1 MGLQWQA
8 LACILS
14 AILLGQA
21 QGGVLKDILRHKR
34 SPVEPEEE
42 NVTLP
47 LGTQPIN
54 FNHVY
59 NINVPLGALCSVDLD
74 SPDGSA
80 LSATADSGDHHIEHT
95 VDGENQIV
103 FTHRINIPRQ
113 ACACGQAPDLQDL
126 LQRLE
131 LLEGQVSSLRDQ
143 CANGGCCGNGAQSGT
158 GKAKRSPRGNAGL
171 GGEGGGEEGRPPP
184 TLSKREIFSL
194 DLSPGSKISRVKCN
208 RPIHSWL
215 RVIARRVDVK
225 PFCGGHGNY
234 STDSCGGCVCDP
246 GWSGPNCT
254 EPRCPDDCGDQGRCV
269 DGACQCF
276 EGYAGAGCDRELCP
290 VDCGQ
295 HGRCADGECVCDE
308 GFTDH
313 DCSEIIC
320 PRDCYDRGRCVE
332 GQCFCDQ
339 GFTGE
344 DCGELSCPSDCHDRG
359 ACVEGRC
366 LCREGFAGEDCGE
379 LSCPGD
385 CRQRGACVRG
395 RCVCGE
401 GYAGED
407 CGRVRCPHDC
417 HDRGRCVDGRCLCQE
432 GFAGEDCGE
441 PTCPGDCHQR
451 GRCANGQCVCDEG
464 FAGADCGELACPD
477 RCNNRG
483 RCLAGQC
490 VCIHP
495 FTGPS
500 CALLA
505 CANHC
510 SHRGRCVDGRCVCD
524 EGYIQEDCSAVSPA
538 KNLKVTEVTPETLDL
553 EWYNEVRV
561 NEYLITYVPTSPG
574 GLQLEMR
581 VDGDKM
587 SSTVQELEPGVEYF
601 INVYAILNNHRSVPV
616 SARVATHLPTP
627 DGLRF
632 KSVKET
638 SVHVAWD
645 PLDIPFDGWELV
657 FKAPKEDNG
666 EISHNLKQDQLS
678 VTQTGLAP
686 GEEYDVSLY
695 IIKNQTR
702 GPEFKKPLTTMIDSP
717 SEVEV
722 NKVTDTTA
730 HVTWFKPAAR
740 IDGINLSYGT
750 PGGER
755 TTVQLPDT
763 ESTHSI
769 SGLEPDTEYQVSL
782 VSNRGQMQSVPAT
795 NTFRTDI
802 DAPQNLRVVTQT
814 DQSITLQWKNTRAPA
829 GSYRV
834 KYAPLSG
841 GKHMETIVER
851 SNEANTKITMTGLQP
866 GTEYGFG
873 VSAFQGNN
881 RESAPATINAA
892 TELDDPKD
900 LEVSER
906 TVDSITLRWH
916 RPQAVIKQYRIYY
929 ITPSGQRS
937 EQIVRGDAITFI
949 LVDLDAG
956 LEYTITLVA
965 ERDSEKSQGV
975 TITSAT
981 GLEALGGLRFSAVTS
996 VSTWV
1001 DWDAPSHPVDMYIVN
1016 YNPKTHRETRRVTV
1030 EGNQT
1035 AVTLLDLKP
1044 ATEYTVTLVA
1054 LQGKATTEPLVGSVT
1069 TALPDAALVET
1080 FTPGPYGSLT
1090 APNVS
1095 LALVGSEMEY
1105 SGTGEGEISNIT
1117 VSDVTSGGLRVS
1129 WTAAIGV
1136 YDHFVIEYRDEFA
1149 GASDKAEVSVPG
1161 DALSADLTGLSPS
1174 TPYNITLYGIV
1185 GDQRSQ
1191 PLNTVVGTAS
1201 LTTPF
1206 EEPASHTAAP
1216 TAQLHREASLTPHSP
1231 TIDSGKGVTR
1241 SKLGDLTVTDATS
1254 QSLKLSWNAGNGSF
1268 DSFLVVVRDSA
1279 GVYRPLEIPL
1289 SGDIRNAEVSGLS
1302 DSTHYKVYLYGV
1314 TGEWRSDPLKA
1325 DITTAFRVTPGG
1337 DKISDEA
1344 PSSSPTQQT
1353 YERNYPMD
1361 RPAGVKSETPVTPA
1375 PGKYLTDLLSSGND
1389 KPGSLAVKN
1398 VTPTSFQLSWTIPKG
1413 TFDSF
1418 LLTVQ
1423 NVAEMSSP
1431 TEIALSGEQHTA
1443 DVSGLLAG
1451 THYEIDLYGIVQGQ
1465 LLQPLK
1471 AFATTGIPELCVLHT
1486 HTYPSLAF
1494 HFLTSYPLLEPHP
1507 HPHPSRRTD
1516 FYTRPRIFFPL
1527 PVSSMFH
1534 CVYAGKL
1541 EWSEIV
1547 LLLCELL
1554 RLCNI
1559 QIIASFSEAEPELGN
1574 LMVSD
1579 ITPSSFKLSWTA
1591 LGPYEGFDVEIR
1603 DSDGLL
1609 DPINLTLAADVRF
1622 LDVPQLSAD
1631 TDYEISFY
1639 GLIHGQRT
1647 KPLYAE
1653 ASTADEPELGN
1664 LTVSNMTS
1672 DGFTVSWAANGTF
1685 ENFIVDITDP
1695 NRFLETSE
1703 HIVPA
1708 GLQSIDISNLLA
1720 STDYV
1725 IYLSGVYQGQ
1735 RSHTFTAVATTGIC
1749 VSAGVCQLPFHFTS
1763 QAEPEL
1769 GNLVVSDIT
1778 SKSFAL
1784 SWTGKEGAFESFVV
1798 ELIDSDRFSDP
1809 VEYTAPGDVQTTQ
1822 LTNLIPATNY
1832 VIYLYGVI
1840 RGHRTR
1846 PLTTVALTGTCSN
1859 SQEEP
1864 ELGNLIVSDITSGGF
1879 TLSWTAEDEAF
1890 QYFVI
1895 EVRDSNSSAN
1905 PLQQALSGK
1914 TRTADISG
1922 LRQGTGYH
1930 VNVFGAVHGRL
1941 TSPLTA
1947 VTATERAS
1955 CPRHFVT
1962 HTLML
1967 LFPKRK
1973 QFPVSPEENPK
1984 LENLV
1989 VSDINSYGFRVT
2001 WDAVDGAYESF
2012 NVVVR
2017 DSGRLLDPLE
2027 HQVSGDQHTIDITG
2041 LITGIGYDIY
2051 VSGVAKGQQSKP
2063 LFAETTTEAE
2073 PELDNLS
2080 VSNVTSDGFTLTWTT
2095 DDSAF
2100 DIFHIKIRDSQKE
2113 SAPLDHSVAGEL
2125 RTADIRGLRDGT
2137 EYEITVHGI
2146 AEGQRSQALSTV
2158 ANTALGA
2165 PRGLRFENVTDSTV
2179 TLRWDHPRAKVNS
2192 FRITYVP
2199 TDGGAFQ
2206 SVVVDGTKTK
2216 TTLYKLIP
2224 ATEYRITIVSLKGFE
2239 ESESISDTVLTVL
2252 DNPSALGV
2260 VNVTDSEALLVWQP
2274 TIAAVDGYVIAYTA
2288 DYGITETEQVSGNT
2302 VQAELISL
2310 HPGTHYTVWMHA
2322 VKGSLQSL
2330 VSSTTFTTA
2339 IDPPTDLRASEITTN
2354 NALLSWKVPT
2364 AQITGYTLTL
2374 ESTDGNMQQV
2384 VLSDTDTSY
2393 SLAQLVPSMRYHVK
2407 LQANK
2412 GSQRSKIAETF
2423 FTAGRVLYPHPK
2435 DCSQTLLNGEASSG
2449 LYTIFLNGNMS
2460 DPLKVYCDMTT
2471 DGGGWVVFQ
2480 RRQNGNVNFYRNWR
2494 NYSAGFGD
2502 PSDEFWL
2509 GLQSLH
2515 KITSHGR
2522 YELRVDLRDEGN
2534 SAYAVYDKFLVTDPR
2549 SRYKLHIG
2557 EYSGTAGDSLTYH
2570 QGRPFSTKDRDNDIA
2585 VTNCALSYK
2594 GAWWY
2599 KNCHRVN
2606 LNGVYG
2612 NRRHSQG
2619 INWYHWKGHEHSIS
2633 FVEMKLRPHN
2643 FRDLQQRKRRQP
2655 AAR

>member
-158 GKAKRSPRGNAGL
+158 G
-171 GGEGGGEEGRPPP
+171 
-184 TLSKREIFSL
+184 
-194 DLSPGSKISRVKCN
+194 
-208 RPIHSWL
+208 
-215 RVIARRVDVK
+215 RVDVK

-254 EPRCPDDCGDQGRCV
+254 ESP
-269 DGACQCF
+269 CF

-524 EGYIQEDCSAVSPA
+524 EGYIQEDLSPA

-657 FKAPKEDNG
+657 FKKEDNG

-965 ERDSEKSQGV
+965 ERDSEK
-975 TITSAT
+975 
-981 GLEALGGLRFSAVTS
+981 
-996 VSTWV
+996 
-1001 DWDAPSHPVDMYIVN
+1001 
-1016 YNPKTHRETRRVTV
+1016 K
-1030 EGNQT
+1030 
-1035 AVTLLDLKP
+1035 
-1044 ATEYTVTLVA
+1044 
-1054 LQGKATTEPLVGSVT
+1054 
-1069 TALPDAALVET
+1069 
-1080 FTPGPYGSLT
+1080 
-1090 APNVS
+1090 
-1095 LALVGSEMEY
+1095 
-1105 SGTGEGEISNIT
+1105 
-1117 VSDVTSGGLRVS
+1117 
-1129 WTAAIGV
+1129 
-1136 YDHFVIEYRDEFA
+1136 
-1149 GASDKAEVSVPG
+1149 
-1161 DALSADLTGLSPS
+1161 
-1174 TPYNITLYGIV
+1174 
-1185 GDQRSQ
+1185 
-1191 PLNTVVGTAS
+1191 
-1201 LTTPF
+1201 
-1206 EEPASHTAAP
+1206 
-1216 TAQLHREASLTPHSP
+1216 ASLTPH
-1231 TIDSGKGVTR
+1231 

-1289 SGDIRNAEVSGLS
+1289 R
-1302 DSTHYKVYLYGV
+1302 
-1314 TGEWRSDPLKA
+1314 
-1325 DITTAFRVTPGG
+1325 
-1337 DKISDEA
+1337 
-1344 PSSSPTQQT
+1344 
-1353 YERNYPMD
+1353 
-1361 RPAGVKSETPVTPA
+1361 
-1375 PGKYLTDLLSSGND
+1375 
-1389 KPGSLAVKN
+1389 
-1398 VTPTSFQLSWTIPKG
+1398 
-1413 TFDSF
+1413 
-1418 LLTVQ
+1418 
-1423 NVAEMSSP
+1423 
-1431 TEIALSGEQHTA
+1431 
-1443 DVSGLLAG
+1443 
-1451 THYEIDLYGIVQGQ
+1451 
-1465 LLQPLK
+1465 
-1471 AFATTGIPELCVLHT
+1471 
-1486 HTYPSLAF
+1486 
-1494 HFLTSYPLLEPHP
+1494 
-1507 HPHPSRRTD
+1507 
-1516 FYTRPRIFFPL
+1516 
-1527 PVSSMFH
+1527 
-1534 CVYAGKL
+1534 
-1541 EWSEIV
+1541 
-1547 LLLCELL
+1547 
-1554 RLCNI
+1554 
-1559 QIIASFSEAEPELGN
+1559 
-1574 LMVSD
+1574 
-1579 ITPSSFKLSWTA
+1579 
-1591 LGPYEGFDVEIR
+1591 
-1603 DSDGLL
+1603 
-1609 DPINLTLAADVRF
+1609 
-1622 LDVPQLSAD
+1622 
-1631 TDYEISFY
+1631 
-1639 GLIHGQRT
+1639 
-1647 KPLYAE
+1647 
-1653 ASTADEPELGN
+1653 
-1664 LTVSNMTS
+1664 
-1672 DGFTVSWAANGTF
+1672 
-1685 ENFIVDITDP
+1685 
-1695 NRFLETSE
+1695 
-1703 HIVPA
+1703 
-1708 GLQSIDISNLLA
+1708 
-1720 STDYV
+1720 
-1725 IYLSGVYQGQ
+1725 
-1735 RSHTFTAVATTGIC
+1735 
-1749 VSAGVCQLPFHFTS
+1749 
-1763 QAEPEL
+1763 
-1769 GNLVVSDIT
+1769 
-1778 SKSFAL
+1778 
-1784 SWTGKEGAFESFVV
+1784 
-1798 ELIDSDRFSDP
+1798 
-1809 VEYTAPGDVQTTQ
+1809 DVQTTQ

-1846 PLTTVALTGTCSN
+1846 PLTTVALTGTS
-1859 SQEEP
+1859 
-1864 ELGNLIVSDITSGGF
+1864 
-1879 TLSWTAEDEAF
+1879 
-1890 QYFVI
+1890 
-1895 EVRDSNSSAN
+1895 
-1905 PLQQALSGK
+1905 
-1914 TRTADISG
+1914 
-1922 LRQGTGYH
+1922 
-1930 VNVFGAVHGRL
+1930 
-1941 TSPLTA
+1941 
-1947 VTATERAS
+1947 
-1955 CPRHFVT
+1955 
-1962 HTLML
+1962 
-1967 LFPKRK
+1967 
-1973 QFPVSPEENPK
+1973 
-1984 LENLV
+1984 
-1989 VSDINSYGFRVT
+1989 
-2001 WDAVDGAYESF
+2001 
-2012 NVVVR
+2012 
-2017 DSGRLLDPLE
+2017 
-2027 HQVSGDQHTIDITG
+2027 
-2041 LITGIGYDIY
+2041 
-2051 VSGVAKGQQSKP
+2051 
-2063 LFAETTTEAE
+2063 E

-2158 ANTALGA
+2158 ANTGTSILFLS
-2165 PRGLRFENVTDSTV
+2165 RDFFLLT
-2179 TLRWDHPRAKVNS
+2179 TLLFRSSWDHPRAKVNS

>member
-208 RPIHSWL
+208 RGDRSRGFFLHIYMATTGKNRDTALARNPSPIRRPLLFWGAGAGG
-215 RVIARRVDVK
+215 VCFAGRVDVK

-234 STDSCGGCVCDP
+234 STDSCGGC
-246 GWSGPNCT
+246 
-254 EPRCPDDCGDQGRCV
+254 GRCV

-524 EGYIQEDCSAVSPA
+524 EGYIQEDLSPA

-657 FKAPKEDNG
+657 FKKEDNG

-965 ERDSEKSQGV
+965 ERDSEKSQG
-975 TITSAT
+975 
-981 GLEALGGLRFSAVTS
+981 
-996 VSTWV
+996 
-1001 DWDAPSHPVDMYIVN
+1001 
-1016 YNPKTHRETRRVTV
+1016 
-1030 EGNQT
+1030 
-1035 AVTLLDLKP
+1035 
-1044 ATEYTVTLVA
+1044 
-1054 LQGKATTEPLVGSVT
+1054 
-1069 TALPDAALVET
+1069 
-1080 FTPGPYGSLT
+1080 
-1090 APNVS
+1090 
-1095 LALVGSEMEY
+1095 MEY

-1185 GDQRSQ
+1185 
-1191 PLNTVVGTAS
+1191 
-1201 LTTPF
+1201 
-1206 EEPASHTAAP
+1206 
-1216 TAQLHREASLTPHSP
+1216 
-1231 TIDSGKGVTR
+1231 
-1241 SKLGDLTVTDATS
+1241 
-1254 QSLKLSWNAGNGSF
+1254 
-1268 DSFLVVVRDSA
+1268 
-1279 GVYRPLEIPL
+1279 
-1289 SGDIRNAEVSGLS
+1289 
-1302 DSTHYKVYLYGV
+1302 
-1314 TGEWRSDPLKA
+1314 
-1325 DITTAFRVTPGG
+1325 
-1337 DKISDEA
+1337 
-1344 PSSSPTQQT
+1344 
-1353 YERNYPMD
+1353 
-1361 RPAGVKSETPVTPA
+1361 A

-1471 AFATTGIPELCVLHT
+1471 AFATT
-1486 HTYPSLAF
+1486 
-1494 HFLTSYPLLEPHP
+1494 
-1507 HPHPSRRTD
+1507 
-1516 FYTRPRIFFPL
+1516 
-1527 PVSSMFH
+1527 
-1534 CVYAGKL
+1534 
-1541 EWSEIV
+1541 
-1547 LLLCELL
+1547 
-1554 RLCNI
+1554 
-1559 QIIASFSEAEPELGN
+1559 EAEPELGN

-1653 ASTADEPELGN
+1653 AS
-1664 LTVSNMTS
+1664 
-1672 DGFTVSWAANGTF
+1672 
-1685 ENFIVDITDP
+1685 
-1695 NRFLETSE
+1695 
-1703 HIVPA
+1703 
-1708 GLQSIDISNLLA
+1708 
-1720 STDYV
+1720 
-1725 IYLSGVYQGQ
+1725 
-1735 RSHTFTAVATTGIC
+1735 
-1749 VSAGVCQLPFHFTS
+1749 
-1763 QAEPEL
+1763 
-1769 GNLVVSDIT
+1769 
-1778 SKSFAL
+1778 
-1784 SWTGKEGAFESFVV
+1784 
-1798 ELIDSDRFSDP
+1798 
-1809 VEYTAPGDVQTTQ
+1809 
-1822 LTNLIPATNY
+1822 
-1832 VIYLYGVI
+1832 
-1840 RGHRTR
+1840 
-1846 PLTTVALTGTCSN
+1846 
-1859 SQEEP
+1859 
-1864 ELGNLIVSDITSGGF
+1864 
-1879 TLSWTAEDEAF
+1879 
-1890 QYFVI
+1890 
-1895 EVRDSNSSAN
+1895 
-1905 PLQQALSGK
+1905 
-1914 TRTADISG
+1914 
-1922 LRQGTGYH
+1922 
-1930 VNVFGAVHGRL
+1930 
-1941 TSPLTA
+1941 
-1947 VTATERAS
+1947 
-1955 CPRHFVT
+1955 
-1962 HTLML
+1962 
-1967 LFPKRK
+1967 
-1973 QFPVSPEENPK
+1973 
-1984 LENLV
+1984 
-1989 VSDINSYGFRVT
+1989 
-2001 WDAVDGAYESF
+2001 
-2012 NVVVR
+2012 
-2017 DSGRLLDPLE
+2017 
-2027 HQVSGDQHTIDITG
+2027 
-2041 LITGIGYDIY
+2041 
-2051 VSGVAKGQQSKP
+2051 
-2063 LFAETTTEAE
+2063 
-2073 PELDNLS
+2073 
-2080 VSNVTSDGFTLTWTT
+2080 
-2095 DDSAF
+2095 
-2100 DIFHIKIRDSQKE
+2100 
-2113 SAPLDHSVAGEL
+2113 
-2125 RTADIRGLRDGT
+2125 
-2137 EYEITVHGI
+2137 
-2146 AEGQRSQALSTV
+2146 
-2158 ANTALGA
+2158 TALGA

-2374 ESTDGNMQQV
+2374 ESTDGNMQV
-2384 VLSDTDTSY
+2384 ITDTDTSY

>member
-158 GKAKRSPRGNAGL
+158 G
-171 GGEGGGEEGRPPP
+171 
-184 TLSKREIFSL
+184 
-194 DLSPGSKISRVKCN
+194 
-208 RPIHSWL
+208 
-215 RVIARRVDVK
+215 RVDVK

-234 STDSCGGCVCDP
+234 STDSCGGC
-246 GWSGPNCT
+246 
-254 EPRCPDDCGDQGRCV
+254 GRCV

-524 EGYIQEDCSAVSPA
+524 EGYIQEDLSPA

-657 FKAPKEDNG
+657 FKKEDNG

-975 TITSAT
+975 TITS
-981 GLEALGGLRFSAVTS
+981 
-996 VSTWV
+996 
-1001 DWDAPSHPVDMYIVN
+1001 
-1016 YNPKTHRETRRVTV
+1016 
-1030 EGNQT
+1030 
-1035 AVTLLDLKP
+1035 
-1044 ATEYTVTLVA
+1044 
-1054 LQGKATTEPLVGSVT
+1054 
-1069 TALPDAALVET
+1069 
-1080 FTPGPYGSLT
+1080 
-1090 APNVS
+1090 
-1095 LALVGSEMEY
+1095 Y

-1185 GDQRSQ
+1185 GDQR
-1191 PLNTVVGTAS
+1191 
-1201 LTTPF
+1201 
-1206 EEPASHTAAP
+1206 
-1216 TAQLHREASLTPHSP
+1216 
-1231 TIDSGKGVTR
+1231 KGVTR

-1325 DITTAFRVTPGG
+1325 DITT
-1337 DKISDEA
+1337 
-1344 PSSSPTQQT
+1344 
-1353 YERNYPMD
+1353 
-1361 RPAGVKSETPVTPA
+1361 
-1375 PGKYLTDLLSSGND
+1375 
-1389 KPGSLAVKN
+1389 
-1398 VTPTSFQLSWTIPKG
+1398 
-1413 TFDSF
+1413 
-1418 LLTVQ
+1418 
-1423 NVAEMSSP
+1423 
-1431 TEIALSGEQHTA
+1431 
-1443 DVSGLLAG
+1443 
-1451 THYEIDLYGIVQGQ
+1451 
-1465 LLQPLK
+1465 
-1471 AFATTGIPELCVLHT
+1471 
-1486 HTYPSLAF
+1486 
-1494 HFLTSYPLLEPHP
+1494 
-1507 HPHPSRRTD
+1507 
-1516 FYTRPRIFFPL
+1516 
-1527 PVSSMFH
+1527 
-1534 CVYAGKL
+1534 
-1541 EWSEIV
+1541 
-1547 LLLCELL
+1547 
-1554 RLCNI
+1554 
-1559 QIIASFSEAEPELGN
+1559 EAEPELGN

-1579 ITPSSFKLSWTA
+1579 ITP
-1591 LGPYEGFDVEIR
+1591 
-1603 DSDGLL
+1603 
-1609 DPINLTLAADVRF
+1609 N
-1622 LDVPQLSAD
+1622 
-1631 TDYEISFY
+1631 
-1639 GLIHGQRT
+1639 
-1647 KPLYAE
+1647 
-1653 ASTADEPELGN
+1653 
-1664 LTVSNMTS
+1664 
-1672 DGFTVSWAANGTF
+1672 
-1685 ENFIVDITDP
+1685 
-1695 NRFLETSE
+1695 
-1703 HIVPA
+1703 
-1708 GLQSIDISNLLA
+1708 
-1720 STDYV
+1720 
-1725 IYLSGVYQGQ
+1725 
-1735 RSHTFTAVATTGIC
+1735 
-1749 VSAGVCQLPFHFTS
+1749 
-1763 QAEPEL
+1763 
-1769 GNLVVSDIT
+1769 
-1778 SKSFAL
+1778 
-1784 SWTGKEGAFESFVV
+1784 
-1798 ELIDSDRFSDP
+1798 
-1809 VEYTAPGDVQTTQ
+1809 
-1822 LTNLIPATNY
+1822 
-1832 VIYLYGVI
+1832 
-1840 RGHRTR
+1840 
-1846 PLTTVALTGTCSN
+1846 
-1859 SQEEP
+1859 
-1864 ELGNLIVSDITSGGF
+1864 ITSGGF

-1947 VTATERAS
+1947 VTA
-1955 CPRHFVT
+1955 
-1962 HTLML
+1962 
-1967 LFPKRK
+1967 
-1973 QFPVSPEENPK
+1973 
-1984 LENLV
+1984 
-1989 VSDINSYGFRVT
+1989 
-2001 WDAVDGAYESF
+2001 
-2012 NVVVR
+2012 
-2017 DSGRLLDPLE
+2017 
-2027 HQVSGDQHTIDITG
+2027 
-2041 LITGIGYDIY
+2041 
-2051 VSGVAKGQQSKP
+2051 
-2063 LFAETTTEAE
+2063 
-2073 PELDNLS
+2073 
-2080 VSNVTSDGFTLTWTT
+2080 
-2095 DDSAF
+2095 
-2100 DIFHIKIRDSQKE
+2100 
-2113 SAPLDHSVAGEL
+2113 
-2125 RTADIRGLRDGT
+2125 
-2137 EYEITVHGI
+2137 
-2146 AEGQRSQALSTV
+2146 
-2158 ANTALGA
+2158 TALGA

-2288 DYGITETEQVSGNT
+2288 DYEQVSGNT

-2374 ESTDGNMQQV
+2374 ESTDGNMQV
-2384 VLSDTDTSY
+2384 ITDTDTSY

>member
-1 MGLQWQA
+1 MGGLLLLLLLLLLHHHMIFYLPESPGKISELSATERGRLYSGAMGLQWQA

-143 CANGGCCGNGAQSGT
+143 CANGGCCGNG
-158 GKAKRSPRGNAGL
+158 
-171 GGEGGGEEGRPPP
+171 
-184 TLSKREIFSL
+184 
-194 DLSPGSKISRVKCN
+194 
-208 RPIHSWL
+208 
-215 RVIARRVDVK
+215 RVDVK

-234 STDSCGGCVCDP
+234 STDSCGGC
-246 GWSGPNCT
+246 
-254 EPRCPDDCGDQGRCV
+254 GRCV

-524 EGYIQEDCSAVSPA
+524 EGYIQEDLSPA

-657 FKAPKEDNG
+657 FKKEDNG

-965 ERDSEKSQGV
+965 ERDSEKSQG
-975 TITSAT
+975 
-981 GLEALGGLRFSAVTS
+981 
-996 VSTWV
+996 
-1001 DWDAPSHPVDMYIVN
+1001 
-1016 YNPKTHRETRRVTV
+1016 
-1030 EGNQT
+1030 
-1035 AVTLLDLKP
+1035 
-1044 ATEYTVTLVA
+1044 
-1054 LQGKATTEPLVGSVT
+1054 
-1069 TALPDAALVET
+1069 
-1080 FTPGPYGSLT
+1080 
-1090 APNVS
+1090 
-1095 LALVGSEMEY
+1095 MEY
-1105 SGTGEGEISNIT
+1105 SGTE
-1117 VSDVTSGGLRVS
+1117 
-1129 WTAAIGV
+1129 
-1136 YDHFVIEYRDEFA
+1136 
-1149 GASDKAEVSVPG
+1149 
-1161 DALSADLTGLSPS
+1161 
-1174 TPYNITLYGIV
+1174 
-1185 GDQRSQ
+1185 
-1191 PLNTVVGTAS
+1191 
-1201 LTTPF
+1201 
-1206 EEPASHTAAP
+1206 
-1216 TAQLHREASLTPHSP
+1216 
-1231 TIDSGKGVTR
+1231 
-1241 SKLGDLTVTDATS
+1241 
-1254 QSLKLSWNAGNGSF
+1254 
-1268 DSFLVVVRDSA
+1268 
-1279 GVYRPLEIPL
+1279 
-1289 SGDIRNAEVSGLS
+1289 
-1302 DSTHYKVYLYGV
+1302 
-1314 TGEWRSDPLKA
+1314 
-1325 DITTAFRVTPGG
+1325 
-1337 DKISDEA
+1337 
-1344 PSSSPTQQT
+1344 
-1353 YERNYPMD
+1353 
-1361 RPAGVKSETPVTPA
+1361 
-1375 PGKYLTDLLSSGND
+1375 
-1389 KPGSLAVKN
+1389 
-1398 VTPTSFQLSWTIPKG
+1398 
-1413 TFDSF
+1413 
-1418 LLTVQ
+1418 
-1423 NVAEMSSP
+1423 
-1431 TEIALSGEQHTA
+1431 
-1443 DVSGLLAG
+1443 
-1451 THYEIDLYGIVQGQ
+1451 
-1465 LLQPLK
+1465 
-1471 AFATTGIPELCVLHT
+1471 
-1486 HTYPSLAF
+1486 
-1494 HFLTSYPLLEPHP
+1494 
-1507 HPHPSRRTD
+1507 
-1516 FYTRPRIFFPL
+1516 
-1527 PVSSMFH
+1527 
-1534 CVYAGKL
+1534 
-1541 EWSEIV
+1541 
-1547 LLLCELL
+1547 
-1554 RLCNI
+1554 
-1559 QIIASFSEAEPELGN
+1559 
-1574 LMVSD
+1574 
-1579 ITPSSFKLSWTA
+1579 
-1591 LGPYEGFDVEIR
+1591 
-1603 DSDGLL
+1603 
-1609 DPINLTLAADVRF
+1609 
-1622 LDVPQLSAD
+1622 
-1631 TDYEISFY
+1631 
-1639 GLIHGQRT
+1639 
-1647 KPLYAE
+1647 
-1653 ASTADEPELGN
+1653 
-1664 LTVSNMTS
+1664 
-1672 DGFTVSWAANGTF
+1672 
-1685 ENFIVDITDP
+1685 
-1695 NRFLETSE
+1695 
-1703 HIVPA
+1703 
-1708 GLQSIDISNLLA
+1708 
-1720 STDYV
+1720 
-1725 IYLSGVYQGQ
+1725 
-1735 RSHTFTAVATTGIC
+1735 
-1749 VSAGVCQLPFHFTS
+1749 
-1763 QAEPEL
+1763 
-1769 GNLVVSDIT
+1769 
-1778 SKSFAL
+1778 
-1784 SWTGKEGAFESFVV
+1784 
-1798 ELIDSDRFSDP
+1798 
-1809 VEYTAPGDVQTTQ
+1809 
-1822 LTNLIPATNY
+1822 
-1832 VIYLYGVI
+1832 
-1840 RGHRTR
+1840 
-1846 PLTTVALTGTCSN
+1846 
-1859 SQEEP
+1859 EEP

-1947 VTATERAS
+1947 VTATE
-1955 CPRHFVT
+1955 
-1962 HTLML
+1962 
-1967 LFPKRK
+1967 
-1973 QFPVSPEENPK
+1973 ENPK

-2063 LFAETTTEAE
+2063 LFAETTTGI
-2073 PELDNLS
+2073 L
-2080 VSNVTSDGFTLTWTT
+2080 
-2095 DDSAF
+2095 
-2100 DIFHIKIRDSQKE
+2100 FHQ
-2113 SAPLDHSVAGEL
+2113 
-2125 RTADIRGLRDGT
+2125 T
-2137 EYEITVHGI
+2137 
-2146 AEGQRSQALSTV
+2146 
-2158 ANTALGA
+2158 N
-2165 PRGLRFENVTDSTV
+2165 STV

>member
-143 CANGGCCGNGAQSGT
+143 CANGGCC
-158 GKAKRSPRGNAGL
+158 
-171 GGEGGGEEGRPPP
+171 
-184 TLSKREIFSL
+184 
-194 DLSPGSKISRVKCN
+194 
-208 RPIHSWL
+208 
-215 RVIARRVDVK
+215 RVDVK

-234 STDSCGGCVCDP
+234 STDSCGGC
-246 GWSGPNCT
+246 
-254 EPRCPDDCGDQGRCV
+254 GRCV

-524 EGYIQEDCSAVSPA
+524 EGYIQEDLSPA

-965 ERDSEKSQGV
+965 ERD
-975 TITSAT
+975 
-981 GLEALGGLRFSAVTS
+981 R
-996 VSTWV
+996 
-1001 DWDAPSHPVDMYIVN
+1001 
-1016 YNPKTHRETRRVTV
+1016 
-1030 EGNQT
+1030 
-1035 AVTLLDLKP
+1035 
-1044 ATEYTVTLVA
+1044 
-1054 LQGKATTEPLVGSVT
+1054 
-1069 TALPDAALVET
+1069 
-1080 FTPGPYGSLT
+1080 
-1090 APNVS
+1090 
-1095 LALVGSEMEY
+1095 
-1105 SGTGEGEISNIT
+1105 
-1117 VSDVTSGGLRVS
+1117 
-1129 WTAAIGV
+1129 
-1136 YDHFVIEYRDEFA
+1136 
-1149 GASDKAEVSVPG
+1149 
-1161 DALSADLTGLSPS
+1161 
-1174 TPYNITLYGIV
+1174 
-1185 GDQRSQ
+1185 
-1191 PLNTVVGTAS
+1191 
-1201 LTTPF
+1201 
-1206 EEPASHTAAP
+1206 
-1216 TAQLHREASLTPHSP
+1216 
-1231 TIDSGKGVTR
+1231 KGVTR

-1302 DSTHYKVYLYGV
+1302 DSTHYKVYLYGYQ
-1314 TGEWRSDPLKA
+1314 EL
-1325 DITTAFRVTPGG
+1325 
-1337 DKISDEA
+1337 
-1344 PSSSPTQQT
+1344 
-1353 YERNYPMD
+1353 
-1361 RPAGVKSETPVTPA
+1361 
-1375 PGKYLTDLLSSGND
+1375 
-1389 KPGSLAVKN
+1389 
-1398 VTPTSFQLSWTIPKG
+1398 TPTVF
-1413 TFDSF
+1413 
-1418 LLTVQ
+1418 
-1423 NVAEMSSP
+1423 
-1431 TEIALSGEQHTA
+1431 
-1443 DVSGLLAG
+1443 
-1451 THYEIDLYGIVQGQ
+1451 
-1465 LLQPLK
+1465 
-1471 AFATTGIPELCVLHT
+1471 
-1486 HTYPSLAF
+1486 PS
-1494 HFLTSYPLLEPHP
+1494 
-1507 HPHPSRRTD
+1507 
-1516 FYTRPRIFFPL
+1516 
-1527 PVSSMFH
+1527 
-1534 CVYAGKL
+1534 
-1541 EWSEIV
+1541 
-1547 LLLCELL
+1547 
-1554 RLCNI
+1554 
-1559 QIIASFSEAEPELGN
+1559 
-1574 LMVSD
+1574 
-1579 ITPSSFKLSWTA
+1579 
-1591 LGPYEGFDVEIR
+1591 
-1603 DSDGLL
+1603 
-1609 DPINLTLAADVRF
+1609 
-1622 LDVPQLSAD
+1622 
-1631 TDYEISFY
+1631 
-1639 GLIHGQRT
+1639 
-1647 KPLYAE
+1647 
-1653 ASTADEPELGN
+1653 
-1664 LTVSNMTS
+1664 
-1672 DGFTVSWAANGTF
+1672 
-1685 ENFIVDITDP
+1685 
-1695 NRFLETSE
+1695 
-1703 HIVPA
+1703 
-1708 GLQSIDISNLLA
+1708 
-1720 STDYV
+1720 
-1725 IYLSGVYQGQ
+1725 
-1735 RSHTFTAVATTGIC
+1735 
-1749 VSAGVCQLPFHFTS
+1749 
-1763 QAEPEL
+1763 
-1769 GNLVVSDIT
+1769 
-1778 SKSFAL
+1778 
-1784 SWTGKEGAFESFVV
+1784 
-1798 ELIDSDRFSDP
+1798 
-1809 VEYTAPGDVQTTQ
+1809 
-1822 LTNLIPATNY
+1822 
-1832 VIYLYGVI
+1832 
-1840 RGHRTR
+1840 
-1846 PLTTVALTGTCSN
+1846 
-1859 SQEEP
+1859 
-1864 ELGNLIVSDITSGGF
+1864 
-1879 TLSWTAEDEAF
+1879 
-1890 QYFVI
+1890 
-1895 EVRDSNSSAN
+1895 
-1905 PLQQALSGK
+1905 
-1914 TRTADISG
+1914 
-1922 LRQGTGYH
+1922 
-1930 VNVFGAVHGRL
+1930 
-1941 TSPLTA
+1941 
-1947 VTATERAS
+1947 
-1955 CPRHFVT
+1955 
-1962 HTLML
+1962 
-1967 LFPKRK
+1967 
-1973 QFPVSPEENPK
+1973 
-1984 LENLV
+1984 
-1989 VSDINSYGFRVT
+1989 
-2001 WDAVDGAYESF
+2001 
-2012 NVVVR
+2012 
-2017 DSGRLLDPLE
+2017 
-2027 HQVSGDQHTIDITG
+2027 
-2041 LITGIGYDIY
+2041 
-2051 VSGVAKGQQSKP
+2051 
-2063 LFAETTTEAE
+2063 EAE

-2158 ANTALGA
+2158 ANTGTTLGA

-2199 TDGGAFQ
+2199 TDGGD
-2206 SVVVDGTKTK
+2206 VVVDGTKTK

>member
-158 GKAKRSPRGNAGL
+158 G
-171 GGEGGGEEGRPPP
+171 
-184 TLSKREIFSL
+184 
-194 DLSPGSKISRVKCN
+194 
-208 RPIHSWL
+208 
-215 RVIARRVDVK
+215 RVDVK

-234 STDSCGGCVCDP
+234 STDSCGGC
-246 GWSGPNCT
+246 
-254 EPRCPDDCGDQGRCV
+254 GRCV

-524 EGYIQEDCSAVSPA
+524 EGYIQEDLSPA

-657 FKAPKEDNG
+657 FKKEDNG

-937 EQIVRGDAITFI
+937 EQI
-949 LVDLDAG
+949 
-956 LEYTITLVA
+956 
-965 ERDSEKSQGV
+965 
-975 TITSAT
+975 
-981 GLEALGGLRFSAVTS
+981 
-996 VSTWV
+996 
-1001 DWDAPSHPVDMYIVN
+1001 
-1016 YNPKTHRETRRVTV
+1016 
-1030 EGNQT
+1030 
-1035 AVTLLDLKP
+1035 
-1044 ATEYTVTLVA
+1044 
-1054 LQGKATTEPLVGSVT
+1054 
-1069 TALPDAALVET
+1069 T

-1185 GDQRSQ
+1185 
-1191 PLNTVVGTAS
+1191 
-1201 LTTPF
+1201 
-1206 EEPASHTAAP
+1206 
-1216 TAQLHREASLTPHSP
+1216 AQLHREASLTPHSP

-1289 SGDIRNAEVSGLS
+1289 
-1302 DSTHYKVYLYGV
+1302 T
-1314 TGEWRSDPLKA
+1314 
-1325 DITTAFRVTPGG
+1325 FRVTPGG

-1423 NVAEMSSP
+1423 NVAEMS
-1431 TEIALSGEQHTA
+1431 T
-1443 DVSGLLAG
+1443 
-1451 THYEIDLYGIVQGQ
+1451 
-1465 LLQPLK
+1465 
-1471 AFATTGIPELCVLHT
+1471 
-1486 HTYPSLAF
+1486 
-1494 HFLTSYPLLEPHP
+1494 
-1507 HPHPSRRTD
+1507 
-1516 FYTRPRIFFPL
+1516 
-1527 PVSSMFH
+1527 
-1534 CVYAGKL
+1534 
-1541 EWSEIV
+1541 
-1547 LLLCELL
+1547 
-1554 RLCNI
+1554 
-1559 QIIASFSEAEPELGN
+1559 
-1574 LMVSD
+1574 
-1579 ITPSSFKLSWTA
+1579 
-1591 LGPYEGFDVEIR
+1591 
-1603 DSDGLL
+1603 
-1609 DPINLTLAADVRF
+1609 
-1622 LDVPQLSAD
+1622 
-1631 TDYEISFY
+1631 
-1639 GLIHGQRT
+1639 
-1647 KPLYAE
+1647 
-1653 ASTADEPELGN
+1653 
-1664 LTVSNMTS
+1664 
-1672 DGFTVSWAANGTF
+1672 
-1685 ENFIVDITDP
+1685 
-1695 NRFLETSE
+1695 
-1703 HIVPA
+1703 
-1708 GLQSIDISNLLA
+1708 
-1720 STDYV
+1720 
-1725 IYLSGVYQGQ
+1725 
-1735 RSHTFTAVATTGIC
+1735 
-1749 VSAGVCQLPFHFTS
+1749 
-1763 QAEPEL
+1763 
-1769 GNLVVSDIT
+1769 
-1778 SKSFAL
+1778 
-1784 SWTGKEGAFESFVV
+1784 
-1798 ELIDSDRFSDP
+1798 
-1809 VEYTAPGDVQTTQ
+1809 
-1822 LTNLIPATNY
+1822 
-1832 VIYLYGVI
+1832 
-1840 RGHRTR
+1840 
-1846 PLTTVALTGTCSN
+1846 
-1859 SQEEP
+1859 
-1864 ELGNLIVSDITSGGF
+1864 
-1879 TLSWTAEDEAF
+1879 
-1890 QYFVI
+1890 
-1895 EVRDSNSSAN
+1895 
-1905 PLQQALSGK
+1905 LSGK

-1947 VTATERAS
+1947 VTA
-1955 CPRHFVT
+1955 
-1962 HTLML
+1962 
-1967 LFPKRK
+1967 
-1973 QFPVSPEENPK
+1973 
-1984 LENLV
+1984 
-1989 VSDINSYGFRVT
+1989 
-2001 WDAVDGAYESF
+2001 
-2012 NVVVR
+2012 
-2017 DSGRLLDPLE
+2017 
-2027 HQVSGDQHTIDITG
+2027 
-2041 LITGIGYDIY
+2041 
-2051 VSGVAKGQQSKP
+2051 
-2063 LFAETTTEAE
+2063 TEAE

-2374 ESTDGNMQQV
+2374 ESTDGNMQV
-2384 VLSDTDTSY
+2384 ITDTDTSY

>member
-1 MGLQWQA
+1 MGGLLLLLLLLLLHHHMIFYLPESPGKISELSATERGRLYSGAMGLQWQA

-143 CANGGCCGNGAQSGT
+143 CANGGCCGNG
-158 GKAKRSPRGNAGL
+158 
-171 GGEGGGEEGRPPP
+171 
-184 TLSKREIFSL
+184 
-194 DLSPGSKISRVKCN
+194 
-208 RPIHSWL
+208 
-215 RVIARRVDVK
+215 RVDVK

-234 STDSCGGCVCDP
+234 STDSCGGC
-246 GWSGPNCT
+246 
-254 EPRCPDDCGDQGRCV
+254 GRCV

-524 EGYIQEDCSAVSPA
+524 EGYIQEDLSPA

-657 FKAPKEDNG
+657 FKKEDNG

-975 TITSAT
+975 TITS
-981 GLEALGGLRFSAVTS
+981 
-996 VSTWV
+996 
-1001 DWDAPSHPVDMYIVN
+1001 
-1016 YNPKTHRETRRVTV
+1016 
-1030 EGNQT
+1030 
-1035 AVTLLDLKP
+1035 
-1044 ATEYTVTLVA
+1044 
-1054 LQGKATTEPLVGSVT
+1054 
-1069 TALPDAALVET
+1069 
-1080 FTPGPYGSLT
+1080 
-1090 APNVS
+1090 
-1095 LALVGSEMEY
+1095 
-1105 SGTGEGEISNIT
+1105 GEISNIT

-1185 GDQRSQ
+1185 
-1191 PLNTVVGTAS
+1191 
-1201 LTTPF
+1201 
-1206 EEPASHTAAP
+1206 
-1216 TAQLHREASLTPHSP
+1216 
-1231 TIDSGKGVTR
+1231 
-1241 SKLGDLTVTDATS
+1241 
-1254 QSLKLSWNAGNGSF
+1254 
-1268 DSFLVVVRDSA
+1268 
-1279 GVYRPLEIPL
+1279 
-1289 SGDIRNAEVSGLS
+1289 
-1302 DSTHYKVYLYGV
+1302 
-1314 TGEWRSDPLKA
+1314 
-1325 DITTAFRVTPGG
+1325 
-1337 DKISDEA
+1337 
-1344 PSSSPTQQT
+1344 
-1353 YERNYPMD
+1353 
-1361 RPAGVKSETPVTPA
+1361 
-1375 PGKYLTDLLSSGND
+1375 
-1389 KPGSLAVKN
+1389 
-1398 VTPTSFQLSWTIPKG
+1398 
-1413 TFDSF
+1413 
-1418 LLTVQ
+1418 
-1423 NVAEMSSP
+1423 
-1431 TEIALSGEQHTA
+1431 
-1443 DVSGLLAG
+1443 
-1451 THYEIDLYGIVQGQ
+1451 
-1465 LLQPLK
+1465 
-1471 AFATTGIPELCVLHT
+1471 
-1486 HTYPSLAF
+1486 
-1494 HFLTSYPLLEPHP
+1494 
-1507 HPHPSRRTD
+1507 
-1516 FYTRPRIFFPL
+1516 
-1527 PVSSMFH
+1527 
-1534 CVYAGKL
+1534 
-1541 EWSEIV
+1541 
-1547 LLLCELL
+1547 
-1554 RLCNI
+1554 
-1559 QIIASFSEAEPELGN
+1559 EAEPELGN

-1653 ASTADEPELGN
+1653 ASTE
-1664 LTVSNMTS
+1664 
-1672 DGFTVSWAANGTF
+1672 
-1685 ENFIVDITDP
+1685 
-1695 NRFLETSE
+1695 
-1703 HIVPA
+1703 
-1708 GLQSIDISNLLA
+1708 
-1720 STDYV
+1720 
-1725 IYLSGVYQGQ
+1725 
-1735 RSHTFTAVATTGIC
+1735 
-1749 VSAGVCQLPFHFTS
+1749 
-1763 QAEPEL
+1763 
-1769 GNLVVSDIT
+1769 
-1778 SKSFAL
+1778 
-1784 SWTGKEGAFESFVV
+1784 
-1798 ELIDSDRFSDP
+1798 
-1809 VEYTAPGDVQTTQ
+1809 
-1822 LTNLIPATNY
+1822 
-1832 VIYLYGVI
+1832 
-1840 RGHRTR
+1840 
-1846 PLTTVALTGTCSN
+1846 
-1859 SQEEP
+1859 EEP

-1947 VTATERAS
+1947 VTATE
-1955 CPRHFVT
+1955 
-1962 HTLML
+1962 
-1967 LFPKRK
+1967 
-1973 QFPVSPEENPK
+1973 ENPK

-2063 LFAETTTEAE
+2063 LFAETTTGILFHQTSSFFLSLLLTLASLLLPGVISQELEYQELTPTVFPSEAE